1 VPDDRE
7 RRTQGARELLSGL
20 RARQG
25 PRARRPDRLDTPVD
39 LRRPIL
45 GRGYD
50 AERLGRASERV
61 ARFLGTGRFIVYMT
75 IFVGGWLAWNWLTPV
90 RYQFDPRALNF
101 TLLTLLLSL
110 QASYAAPLILLAQNR
125 QDDRDRVNLDADRR
139 NEAQLRADLDFV
151 SREVASLRLAV
162 GEVATRDYVRSEL
175 RQLTETLAE
184 LLGVDAEAEA
194 AQAEAAK
201 RTAKKNAKAER
212 VERARH
218 AARTAARAGE
228 EPVAPRRPPG
238 ATSVAAAKKQAGRA
252 VVSEELVDRVRPEQP
267 GRERTPGE
275 PGVGAGLA
283 AGAPG
288 RADVAD
294 DVSDVVGDEAVVGGR
309 R

>member
-1 VPDDRE
+1 MPDDRE

-110 QASYAAPLILLAQNR
+110 QASYAAPLILLAQSR
-125 QDDRDRVNLDADRR
+125 QDERDH
-139 NEAQLRADLDFV
+139 
-151 SREVASLRLAV
+151 
-162 GEVATRDYVRSEL
+162 
-175 RQLTETLAE
+175 
-184 LLGVDAEAEA
+184 
-194 AQAEAAK
+194 AQAEQDRAESA
-201 RTAKKNAKAER
+201 RTQADTEFVARELTSVRLALADVVTAEDL
-212 VERARH
+212 H
-218 AARTAARAGE
+218 AAVEQVSSALADVVRRLDQLDQPE
-228 EPVAPRRPPG
+228 RPPI
-238 ATSVAAAKKQAGRA
+238 AP
-252 VVSEELVDRVRPEQP
+252 EL
-267 GRERTPGE
+267 
-275 PGVGAGLA
+275 
-283 AGAPG
+283 
-288 RADVAD
+288 
-294 DVSDVVGDEAVVGGR
+294 
-309 R
+309 

>member
-139 NEAQLRADLDFV
+139 NEGQLRADLDFV

-201 RTAKKNAKAER
+201 RAAKKNAKAER

-218 AARTAARAGE
+218 TARTAARGGAD
-228 EPVAPRRPPG
+228 PVTPRHPPG
-238 ATSVAAAKKQAGRA
+238 ATAVAATKKQAGRA
-252 VVSEELVDRVRPEQP
+252 
-267 GRERTPGE
+267 
-275 PGVGAGLA
+275 
-283 AGAPG
+283 PG
-288 RADVAD
+288 RAEVGVD
-294 DVSDVVGDEAVVGGR
+294 DVPDVVGDEAVVGGR